1 MTDLLLSEEKNNLI
15 MDNDFKSTQ
24 QNNIREINWQEL
36 YILTDHWKSDLDF
49 YKDDL
54 RFLHHLIDKYIIWIT
69 KDDNLNMVK
78 DIEKNLFEI
87 KKKSMDLMKELSI
100 HQGNLRLM
108 VENPVH
114 SSNPQFLKDHEVLEE
129 KVSNFVKLFRSN
141 RKEVFKITEYIIDS
155 EELPDILK
163 S

>member
-1 MTDLLLSEEKNNLI
+1 MA
-15 MDNDFKSTQ
+15 NDTKSMQ
-24 QNNIREINWQEL
+24 QNNINEINWQEL

-69 KDDNLNMVK
+69 KDDNLNLVK

-87 KKKSMDLMKELSI
+87 KKKSLELMKELST
-100 HQGNLRLM
+100 HQGNLGLM
-108 VENPVH
+108 VENPVQ

>member
-1 MTDLLLSEEKNNLI
+1 
-15 MDNDFKSTQ
+15 MDNDTKSTQ
-24 QNNIREINWQEL
+24 QNNIIEINWQEL

-69 KDDNLNMVK
+69 KDDNLNLVK

-87 KKKSMDLMKELSI
+87 KKKSLDLMKELST
-100 HQGNLRLM
+100 HQGNLGLM
-108 VENPVH
+108 VENPVQ

>member
-1 MTDLLLSEEKNNLI
+1 
-15 MDNDFKSTQ
+15 MDNDTKSTQ

-69 KDDNLNMVK
+69 KDDNLNLVK

-87 KKKSMDLMKELSI
+87 KKKSVDLRKELST
-100 HQGNLRLM
+100 HQGNLGLM
-108 VENPVH
+108 VENPVQ

>member
-100 HQGNLRLM
+100 HLGNLRLM
-108 VENPVH
+108 VENPVQ

>member
-87 KKKSMDLMKELSI
+87 KKKSMNLMKELSI
-100 HQGNLRLM
+100 HLGNLRLM
-108 VENPVH
+108 VENPVQ

>member
-1 MTDLLLSEEKNNLI
+1 MA
-15 MDNDFKSTQ
+15 NDTKSMQ
-24 QNNIREINWQEL
+24 QNNINEINWQEL

-69 KDDNLNMVK
+69 KDDNLNLVK

-87 KKKSMDLMKELSI
+87 KKKSVDLMKELST
-100 HQGNLRLM
+100 HQGNLGLM
-108 VENPVH
+108 VENPVQ

>member
-1 MTDLLLSEEKNNLI
+1 
-15 MDNDFKSTQ
+15 MDNNNKSTQ
-24 QNNIREINWQEL
+24 ENTFEAVNWQEL

-69 KDDNLNMVK
+69 KDDNLNLVK

-87 KKKSMDLMKELSI
+87 KKKSVDLRKELST
-100 HQGNLRLM
+100 HQGNLGLM
-108 VENPVH
+108 VENPVQ